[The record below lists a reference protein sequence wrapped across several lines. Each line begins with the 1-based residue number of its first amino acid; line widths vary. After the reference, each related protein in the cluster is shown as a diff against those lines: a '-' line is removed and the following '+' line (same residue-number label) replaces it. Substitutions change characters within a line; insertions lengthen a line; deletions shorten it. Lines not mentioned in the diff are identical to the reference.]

1 MSEGVIM
8 SGDQEAAQRANIR
21 LDNINGDITEIK
33 LDLKETKTMM
43 NETCSDVASLGTKIN
58 ILITIILGAVGAMI
72 ALYLGG
78 LTP

>member
-8 SGDQEAAQRANIR
+8 NGDQEAAQRANTR

-43 NETCSDVASLGTKIN
+43 HETCSDVASLGAKIN